1 MIITKTRLSIIAD
14 SEEKPLVN
22 SSLQYSLA
30 LIEASL
36 DYLRFINTELITEKK
51 SAIMKKLISLTYF
64 GEMNKLR
71 CSKEMLKE
79 LLKDHERII
88 SQLRKSFERY
98 RDRDEAGFITTII
111 EKHQSIA
118 RKLRKCF

>member
-1 MIITKTRLSIIAD
+1 MILTKTRPIIVD
-14 SEEKPLVN
+14 TIEKHLVN

-64 GEMNKLR
+64 GEMNKLL

-88 SQLRKSFERY
+88 SQLRRSFEKY
-98 RDRDEAGFITTII
+98 RDRDDASFITSII
-111 EKHQSIA
+111 EKHQSFA
-118 RKLRKCF
+118 KKLRKCF

>member
-1 MIITKTRLSIIAD
+1 MILTKTRLSVIVD
-14 SEEKPLVN
+14 TEEKPLVN

-36 DYLRFINTELITEKK
+36 DYLRFINTELITDRK
-51 SAIMKKLISLTYF
+51 SAIMKKLIALTYF
-64 GEMNKLR
+64 GEMNKLL

-98 RDRDEAGFITTII
+98 RDRDEAGFITSII

-118 RKLRKCF
+118 RQLRKCF